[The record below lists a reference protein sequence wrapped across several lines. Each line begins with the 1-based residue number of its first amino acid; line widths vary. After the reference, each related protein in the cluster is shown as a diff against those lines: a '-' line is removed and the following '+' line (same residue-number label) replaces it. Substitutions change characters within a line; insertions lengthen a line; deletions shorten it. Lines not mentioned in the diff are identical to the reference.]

1 MFMATKQI
9 KVVLVDDHEI
19 FRDGISL
26 LLSNHGAID
35 LVAALPN
42 ARSLFSLLDQEVD
55 VDVFLLD
62 INLPQM
68 SGIEIARKIQQLA
81 PGSKIIFLTSNT
93 AKMFMESGLKAG
105 AKGFL
110 NKDCSTEELIE
121 GIEQVFIGS
130 YYFGRGMKE
139 SVYENYISNLQVDPT
154 LTELTEREIEVL
166 RCFANGMS
174 YKDISEELSI
184 SQKTIE
190 SHKHSIFKKLKFN
203 NNADLVKYAIKHHI
217 IEI

>member
-1 MFMATKQI
+1 MFMTTKEI

-19 FRDGISL
+19 FREGISL
-26 LLSNHGAID
+26 LLSNHGTID

-42 ARSLFSLLDQEVD
+42 ARSLFSLMDKEVD

-68 SGIEIARKIQQLA
+68 SGIEIARKIQHLA

-121 GIEQVFIGS
+121 GIEQVYIGS
-130 YYFGRGMKE
+130 YYFGKGMKQ

-174 YKDISEELSI
+174 YRDISEELVI
-184 SQKTIE
+184 SQKTVE
-190 SHKHSIFKKLKFN
+190 THKYSIFKKLKFK
-203 NNADLVKYAIKHHI
+203 NNAELVKYAIKHHI

>member
-1 MFMATKQI
+1 MMTKEI

-26 LLSNHGAID
+26 LLSNHGSID

-42 ARSLFSLLDQEVD
+42 ARSLFKLLDEEVA

-110 NKDCSTEELIE
+110 NKDCTTEELIE
-121 GIEQVFIGS
+121 GIEQVSIGS
-130 YYFGRGMKE
+130 YYFGKGME
-139 SVYENYISNLQVDPT
+139 QSVYKNYINNLRVDPT

-174 YKDISEELSI
+174 YQEISEELVI
-184 SQKTIE
+184 SKKTVE
-190 SHKHSIFKKLKFN
+190 THKHSIFKKLKFN
-203 NNADLVKYAIKHHI
+203 NNAELVKYAIKHHI
-217 IEI
+217 VEI